1 MHGWILPDI
10 PFIFCSP
17 PGNICAC
24 AEPGGCRD
32 IFRIRLCRHA
42 CSAAPGRTGEWLK
55 HYGWKGW
62 WMVRLPCRAARSLLP
77 GVPFPVNAGSRP
89 LKKGRLPH
97 GKMVIVPGT
106 GEREL
111 PAGAGEWRFPSLPP
125 WNPVLPWVRG
135 LRGADG
141 VVPGVH
147 WLR

>member
-1 MHGWILPDI
+1 MCIRDRVMADQGIGRVQDGGGAAV
-10 PFIFCSP
+10 IFFQFDD
-17 PGNICAC
+17 
-24 AEPGGCRD
+24 GG
-32 IFRIRLCRHA
+32 I
-42 CSAAPGRTGEWLK
+42 
-55 HYGWKGW
+55 WKKTFEFQD
-62 WMVRLPCRAARSLLP
+62 LSLIHISCRAARSLLP

-89 LKKGRLPH
+89 FFKVRLPH